1 MENGNHMPLNLQF
14 FADPAADPANPAA
27 NPADPAADPANP
39 ENPPNPADP
48 AKAKDDPPKA
58 PSLKELLKDKDFAS
72 ELDQHVSKAITTAK
86 TKWDED
92 AKLTADEL
100 AKKKQAEAEAALTE
114 REQKLA
120 VRELRADMTAELV
133 KRGLPSSL
141 IDAISMTDM
150 DAALASLETVEK
162 AFRASVEAGVN
173 EKLKG
178 TPPPD
183 GSGGG
188 SALVDKL
195 RAAAGVKPAK

>member
-27 NPADPAADPANP
+27 NPADPAAGPADPANP
-39 ENPPNPADP
+39 ENPADP
-48 AKAKDDPPKA
+48 AKAKDDPPKT

-72 ELDQHVSKAITTAK
+72 EFDQHVSKAITTAK

-100 AKKKQAEAEAALTE
+100 AKKKQAEAETALND
-114 REQKLA
+114 REAKLA
-120 VRELRADMTAELV
+120 ARELRADILAEIG
-133 KRGLPSSL
+133 KRGLPSAL
-141 IDAISMTDM
+141 IDAVSLADKE
-150 DAALASLETVEK
+150 AAEASLTAVEK
-162 AFRASVEAGVN
+162 AFRTSVEAGVN

-188 SALVDKL
+188 SALADRL
-195 RAAAGVKPAK
+195 RSAAGVKPAK